1 MTLTS
6 CAGDLT
12 ASSPCAN
19 ILREKETLVH
29 IITPRR
35 LCAFVTIH
43 PTARPS
49 LATWE
54 RIATAAT
61 WGNLVETRADWPT
74 ADQVGRLTVFNI
86 GGNEYRLV
94 TYIDYRR
101 RKVFIRAILTHA
113 DYDKGDWKHDEWY

>member
-1 MTLTS
+1 M
-6 CAGDLT
+6 
-12 ASSPCAN
+12 
-19 ILREKETLVH
+19 H

-35 LCAFVTIH
+35 LREFVTIH
-43 PTARPS
+43 ATARPS

-54 RIATAAT
+54 RIATGAT

-94 TYIDYRR
+94 TYIDYRH
-101 RKVFIRAILTHA
+101 RKVFIRAVLTHA
-113 DYDKGDWKHDEWY
+113 DYDKGDWKHDAWY

>member
-1 MTLTS
+1 
-6 CAGDLT
+6 
-12 ASSPCAN
+12 
-19 ILREKETLVH
+19 VH

-35 LCAFVTIH
+35 LRVFVTIH
-43 PTARPS
+43 ATARPG

-61 WGNLVETRADWPT
+61 WGNLVEARADWPT

-94 TYIDYRR
+94 TYIDYRH
-101 RKVFIRAILTHA
+101 RKVFIRAVLTHA
-113 DYDKGDWKHDEWY
+113 DYDKGDWKHDE

>member
-1 MTLTS
+1 M
-6 CAGDLT
+6 
-12 ASSPCAN
+12 
-19 ILREKETLVH
+19 H

-35 LCAFVTIH
+35 LREFVTIH
-43 PTARPS
+43 ATARPS

-54 RIATAAT
+54 RIATTAT

-94 TYIDYRR
+94 TYIDYRH
-101 RKVFIRAILTHA
+101 RKVFIRAVLTHA
-113 DYDKGDWKHDEWY
+113 DYDKGDWKHDAWY